1 MATSP
6 KIVEPQTE
14 VQAKKMRSPAYPY
27 LSLETAIAR
36 ARTFYEKEKRNPAP
50 VTVAATHWGYESKS
64 SGATQTAAAL
74 ISFGLMQDEGTG
86 EKRKLKLTETA
97 LKILLDVRSDSTERN
112 ELIRQAALAPKVHR
126 QIWTQYPNG
135 ISNENLKHALVFE
148 WQPPFNEN
156 SVDGFI
162 KEFRDTIKFAKL
174 TESDKVSSEDG
185 ANGGPEA
192 GYEPKIGDYVQ
203 WESQGV
209 VQFREPRRVLSIT
222 TDGTHAFVE
231 GTTTGI
237 PVSQLTRASA
247 PVVQQTQ
254 ILRTPL
260 SPTTNMQED
269 VYSLPEGRVIVQ
281 WPASLSAESV
291 QEVKDYLKLLERKIV
306 RSMTDSKERVNAQAQ
321 EE

>member
-6 KIVEPQTE
+6 KIVQSQTE

-27 LSLETAIAR
+27 LNLETAIAR

-112 ELIRQAALAPKVHR
+112 ELVRQAALAPKVHR

-135 ISNENLKHALVFE
+135 ISDENLKHALVFE

-162 KEFRDTIKFAKL
+162 KEFRDTIRFAKL
-174 TESDKVSSEDG
+174 VESDKVPSEDG
-185 ANGGPEA
+185 NTEGA
-192 GYEPKIGDYVQ
+192 GSGYVPKVGDYVQ
-203 WESQGV
+203 WESQGTL
-209 VQFREPRRVLSIT
+209 QFREPARVLRLS
-222 TDGTHAFVE
+222 TDGTYAFVE
-231 GTTTGI
+231 GTATGL
-237 PVSQLTRASA
+237 PVQQLICAEAPSA
-247 PVVQQTQ
+247 PSQAQ
-254 ILRTPL
+254 ILRTAVL
-260 SPTTNMQED
+260 PTTTVKED
-269 VYSLPEGRVIVQ
+269 VYSLPEGRIVVQ
-281 WPASLSAESV
+281 WPAMLSAESV

-306 RSMTDSKERVNAQAQ
+306 RSTAPAEKEQP
-321 EE
+321 E